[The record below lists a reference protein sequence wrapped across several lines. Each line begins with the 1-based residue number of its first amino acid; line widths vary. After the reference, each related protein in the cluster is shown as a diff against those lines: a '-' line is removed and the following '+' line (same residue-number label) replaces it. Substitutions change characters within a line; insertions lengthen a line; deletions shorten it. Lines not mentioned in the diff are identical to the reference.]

1 MMNALTYLMLRLKND
16 RRGVTALEYGLIASL
31 VAVVLITGAT
41 ALGTNLNTTFS
52 SIAAKI

>member
-1 MMNALTYLMLRLKND
+1 MINSVVSLTARFHAD

-41 ALGTNLNTTFS
+41 ALGGNLNSTFS
-52 SIAAKI
+52 AIANSI

>member
-1 MMNALTYLMLRLKND
+1 MNALTYLMNRFKID

-41 ALGTNLNTTFS
+41 SLGTKLNSTFS
-52 SIAAKI
+52 ALASSI